1 MVVLIAAATLTLGF
15 NTVSPSGASTS
26 ATPPDS
32 SSLFSVSRTLQLDT
46 DGSVP
51 SFVAAGDDSMF
62 VIGTFDQLGR
72 QVDDL
77 VRIDLGSWRI
87 AAAAR
92 YPNVTSV
99 ALGDGALWWAT
110 GQDAF
115 DIPAPDSGRAL
126 IKIDPMTLRRVS
138 TFILPDRTLQ
148 VTVVGTSLWV
158 ATPTMLYKVDSV
170 SGRVLVQL
178 PLGFSPIEMTPSGQ
192 GKYLDVLG
200 SRGSKEFMTVYDATS
215 GRRISQRQLPGATG
229 GPLATTA
236 RGVWVATDDLNN
248 KTATARYYRGDRL
261 VPSATRGH
269 YLIDTSL
276 YPGTGVIWLVDS
288 GGQGPTECL
297 NQSSG
302 RVRARGGPLG
312 VGSGSVTTYEGR
324 TFLLYDRDLTDYF
337 LRVTPSKSCA

>member
-126 IKIDPMTLRRVS
+126 IKP
-138 TFILPDRTLQ
+138 
-148 VTVVGTSLWV
+148 
-158 ATPTMLYKVDSV
+158 
-170 SGRVLVQL
+170 
-178 PLGFSPIEMTPSGQ
+178 E
-192 GKYLDVLG
+192 
-200 SRGSKEFMTVYDATS
+200 
-215 GRRISQRQLPGATG
+215 
-229 GPLATTA
+229 
-236 RGVWVATDDLNN
+236 
-248 KTATARYYRGDRL
+248 
-261 VPSATRGH
+261 
-269 YLIDTSL
+269 
-276 YPGTGVIWLVDS
+276 
-288 GGQGPTECL
+288 
-297 NQSSG
+297 
-302 RVRARGGPLG
+302 
-312 VGSGSVTTYEGR
+312 
-324 TFLLYDRDLTDYF
+324 
-337 LRVTPSKSCA
+337 